1 MAETSA
7 RLDKARNMSSEMD
20 RDRGRGSEREKE
32 REIVLVPFSVTSKQ
46 RMTNPTFNI
55 V

>member
-20 RDRGRGSEREKE
+20 RDRGSEREKE